1 MSLGSVVHC
10 EASTF
15 GGLRFGFSFR
25 TEFSWQFGKGNV
37 SEHELFLP
45 GISILVDLSSLAVSL
60 LSGSES
66 FGSFWSTLLSLF
78 HALVNL

>member
-1 MSLGSVVHC
+1 MKQAPLVDSALVFLSELSSL
-10 EASTF
+10 
-15 GGLRFGFSFR
+15 
-25 TEFSWQFGKGNV
+25 GKGNV

-45 GISILVDLSSLAVSL
+45 GISILVDLSSLTVSL
-60 LSGSES
+60 LSGKES